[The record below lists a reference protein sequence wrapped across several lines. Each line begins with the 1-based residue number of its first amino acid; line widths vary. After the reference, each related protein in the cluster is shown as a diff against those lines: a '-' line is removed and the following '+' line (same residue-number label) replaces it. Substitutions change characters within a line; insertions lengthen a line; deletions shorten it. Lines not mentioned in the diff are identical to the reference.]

1 LSATDW
7 VKNGDR
13 WIISHISRQGELT
26 VRHTRSQLITRLPA
40 DYARASTGLG
50 YASTIHSAQGIT
62 ADTMHS
68 LLTGQESRQ
77 QLYTMLTR
85 GRHANHLYLQVVG
98 DGDPHTVI
106 RPDTISSR
114 TPTETL
120 QQIIARDEAPVSAST
135 LLRELKHPAARL
147 FDAVQRYTDSLNY
160 AAEQAIG
167 RQAVADLDHID
178 QHISGLTA
186 EPAWPTLRAH
196 LLDLAAETVD
206 QHISGLTAEPAWPA
220 PTSLPSPP
228 KPATTPTATSK
239 KPRMDV
245 TCPPPTIW
253 PPSSTGDFPTSPHN
267 GRAHCRGYLEFL
279 RTFKITRSGE
289 ATSPTGA
296 SSSPSL
302 PTSSKNKPPWPTPI
316 PTGRHS
322 TAISETNFSGRSPSG
337 GPQTGSTLATR
348 PRPVP
353 GDSKG
358 CHPAGRT
365 NLTAPSPVR

>member
-1 LSATDW
+1 MSATDW

-13 WIISHISRQGELT
+13 WIISHISRHGELT
-26 VRHTRSQLITRLPA
+26 VRHTRSQLTTRLPA

-62 ADTMHS
+62 ADTMHG

-167 RQAVADLDHID
+167 RQAVADL
-178 QHISGLTA
+178 
-186 EPAWPTLRAH
+186 
-196 LLDLAAETVD
+196 D

-322 TAISETNFSGRSPSG
+322 TAISETNFSGSTPCQVLCNKGTVQSPS
-337 GPQTGSTLATR
+337 S
-348 PRPVP
+348 
-353 GDSKG
+353 
-358 CHPAGRT
+358 PAG
-365 NLTAPSPVR
+365 A